1 MAENN
6 KIAYYVGTFIFVI
19 IGYFVSLFVEDIL
32 AEVAP
37 SDSILEIFTPFRVMW
52 IFTAL
57 VWFIFLFV
65 VYWGSTMFTDF
76 GERTGLASITFVIT
90 LIIAT
95 LAMVIAYIIFNL
107 VNDSSVT
114 IDLDYLLDS
123 YFIVL
128 RSSVAP
134 AAAATFGYS
143 NKSK

>member
-6 KIAYYVGTFIFVI
+6 KMAYYVGTFIFVI

>member
-6 KIAYYVGTFIFVI
+6 KMAYYVGTFIFVI
-19 IGYFVSLFVEDIL
+19 IGYFVSLFVEDLL

-37 SDSILEIFTPFRVMW
+37 SESILEIFTPFRVMW

-134 AAAATFGYS
+134 AVAATFGYS